1 MIAAKEL
8 ATAPSHQLREL
19 ARDVRKIGAADRTDP
34 ETICI
39 QKDEIAHR
47 LVELARRLERAS

>member
-1 MIAAKEL
+1 MRVSKAKAMPAHE
-8 ATAPSHQLREL
+8 LREL
-19 ARDVRKIGAADRTDP
+19 AKDVRKIGAAHRSDP

-47 LVELARRLERAS
+47 LLELAKRLEHAA

>member
-1 MIAAKEL
+1 MPAHE
-8 ATAPSHQLREL
+8 LREL
-19 ARDVRKIGAADRTDP
+19 AKDVRKIGAAHRSDP

-47 LVELARRLERAS
+47 LLELAKRLEHAA

>member
-1 MIAAKEL
+1 MKSHE
-8 ATAPSHQLREL
+8 TSPPSREL
-19 ARDVRKIGAADRTDP
+19 RDLAQDVRKIGAAHRSDP

-47 LVELARRLERAS
+47 LLELAKRLERAA